1 MAYLKEEK
9 DVVLEELV
17 PVPHF
22 VVKTKTFTPY
32 RIYPSGTKFFINVC
46 SSNKVPT
53 KELKDEH
60 GKEVIGFEPQ
70 LIFVSISNGEWEI
83 PIITSPEIRETRDKK
98 GIKSLLIDCVIN
110 DKYIKWCMLNE
121 DLKDILIQWCID
133 AVEFQEG
140 GSFVLDR
147 DSISLPKRSCI
158 GGEPLTIQVDFNHLK
173 DVSKELED
181 LNKDIYMGKND
192 PLSLLK
198 VKRLEDNLKEDDN
211 IEANAEGTELPSL
224 IPENI
229 STKKKN
235 LIVEVDESTAKE
247 GVKQAQSS
255 KKPQEE
261 KIRFEVEMSKLPDN
275 TTKLNHKYELKI
287 SSQIKNS
294 KGYGLKY
301 DDENKELIIF
311 NSGDEVSKSNLNFPL
326 PLDVTG
332 EDITSFFVKKD
343 GKLHVFIK

>member
-1 MAYLKEEK
+1 MAYIKEEK
-9 DVVLEELV
+9 DVVLEELI

-22 VVKTKTFTPY
+22 VIKTKTFTPY

-46 SSNKVPT
+46 SNGKVPT
-53 KELKDEH
+53 KELKDDSGNEM
-60 GKEVIGFEPQ
+60 IGFEPQ

-98 GIKSLLIDCVIN
+98 GSKSLLIDCVIN
-110 DKYIKWCMLNE
+110 DKYIKWCMVNE

-140 GSFVLDR
+140 GNFVLDR

-158 GGEPLTIQVDFNHLK
+158 GGEPLTIKVDFNHLN

-181 LNKDIYMGKND
+181 LNRDIYMGKSD
-192 PLSLLK
+192 PLSLLR
-198 VKRLEDNLKEDDN
+198 VKRLEDNLKEDDK
-211 IEANAEGTELPSL
+211 IESNAEGTELFSL
-224 IPENI
+224 IPGTT

-235 LIVEVDESTAKE
+235 LITEIEEPTVKDEFKE
-247 GVKQAQSS
+247 TQSS
-255 KKPQEE
+255 KAPQQE

-275 TTKLNHKYELKI
+275 KTKLNHKYQLKI

-301 DDENKELIIF
+301 DSKNKELIIF
-311 NSGDEVSKSNLNFPL
+311 NSGDEISRSTLNFPL

-332 EDITSFFVKKD
+332 ADITSFFVKKD
-343 GKLHVFIK
+343 AKLHVFVK